1 MNVIE
6 AKGLTKYY
14 NNGKVKALDDFNI
27 EVEKGKVFSLLG
39 PNGAG
44 KTTFIKLILSI
55 IKPTSGSAKIF
66 DGNISNFKSR
76 EKIGYLS
83 ENHIFPSY
91 LTADQILYYYGLMS
105 NVSKSKIKERIPV
118 LLKKVKLHDKRNIKV
133 KKFSKGMLQRL
144 GTAQALINDPEILFL
159 DEPTD
164 GIDPIGRI
172 EIREILNE
180 LRNEGKTIFINSHLL
195 SEVER
200 ISDEIAI
207 LKDGKL
213 IKRGP
218 LEHFINE
225 TGYYKV
231 LLDGSKNNIME
242 EYALSKNID
251 ISYDKGFYKIQNNN
265 LADLNELID
274 LLRKNKIAISEIA
287 PIKETLEDYF
297 IKVIGQ
303 N

>member
-1 MNVIE
+1 MYVIQAE
-6 AKGLTKYY
+6 GLTKHYSK
-14 NNGKVKALDDFNI
+14 GKIKALDDFTI
-27 EVEKGKVFSLLG
+27 EVEKGKIFSLLG

-55 IKPTSGSAKIF
+55 VKPTSGSGKIF
-66 DGNISNFKSR
+66 DKSISDPKSR
-76 EKIGYLS
+76 ARIGYLS
-83 ENHIFPSY
+83 EHHIFPGY
-91 LTADQILYYYGLMS
+91 LTAEQILYYYGLMS
-105 NVSKSKIKERIPV
+105 NVSRSKIKERTPI
-118 LLKKVKLHDKRNIKV
+118 LLKKVKLYDKRNIKV

-144 GTAQALINDPEILFL
+144 GTAQSLINDPDILFL

-180 LRNEGKTIFINSHLL
+180 LRNDGKTIFINSHLL

-207 LKDGKL
+207 LKDGEL
-213 IKRGP
+213 IKRGK
-218 LEHFINE
+218 LEHFIND
-225 TGYYKV
+225 TGCYRV
-231 LLDGSKNNIME
+231 FLDGSKNKIIE
-242 EYALSKNID
+242 EYALNKNLE
-251 ISYDKGFYKIQNNN
+251 ISYDKGFYRVENDN

-274 LLRKNKIAISEIA
+274 LLRKNKITISEIA

-297 IKVIGQ
+297 IKIIGKQ
-303 N
+303 

>member
-1 MNVIE
+1 MNVIQ
-6 AKGLTKYY
+6 ANGLTKYY
-14 NNGKVKALDDFNI
+14 NKGKIKALDDFTI
-27 EVEKGKVFSLLG
+27 EVEKGKIFSLLG

-55 IKPTSGSAKIF
+55 VKPTSGSAKIF
-66 DGNISNFKSR
+66 DNDISNPKSR
-76 EKIGYLS
+76 ERVGYLS
-83 ENHIFPSY
+83 ESHIFPNY
-91 LTADQILYYYGLMS
+91 LNAEQILYYYGLMS
-105 NVSKSKIKERIPV
+105 NVPKSEIKKRIPI
-118 LLKKVKLHDKRNIKV
+118 LLNKVKLYDKRDLKV

-180 LRNEGKTIFINSHLL
+180 LRNDGKTIFINSHLL

-207 LKDGKL
+207 LKDGKM
-213 IKRGP
+213 IKRGK
-218 LEHFINE
+218 LENFIND
-225 TGYYKV
+225 TGSYRIS
-231 LLDGSKNNIME
+231 LDNSKNNVME
-242 EYALSKNID
+242 DYARDKNLEL
-251 ISYDKGFYKIQNNN
+251 SYDKGIYRFKNNN
-265 LADLNELID
+265 LVDLNELID
-274 LLRKNKIAISEIA
+274 VLRKNNVIISELS

-297 IKVIGQ
+297 IKVIGK

>member
-6 AKGLTKYY
+6 AKDLTKHYS
-14 NNGKVKALDDFNI
+14 GKVKALDKFSI

-44 KTTFIKLILSI
+44 KTTFIKLMLSI
-55 IKPTSGSAKIF
+55 VKPTSGAATILGS
-66 DGNISNFKSR
+66 NINDPLSR
-76 EKIGYLS
+76 KKIGYLS
-83 ENHIFPSY
+83 ENHVFPDY
-91 LTADQILYYYGLMS
+91 LNAEQILFYYGMMA
-105 NVSKSKIKERIPV
+105 NVAKSDIKKRIPV
-118 LLKKVKLHDKRNIKV
+118 LLSKVKLSDKKNIKI

-144 GTAQALINDPEILFL
+144 GTAQALINDPEIIFL

-213 IKRGP
+213 IKRGK
-218 LEHFINE
+218 LENFINDTGSYRIKLVGSKNDLIE
-225 TGYYKV
+225 EYARSKNIEVNFEKGYYK
-231 LLDGSKNNIME
+231 LGSN
-242 EYALSKNID
+242 
-251 ISYDKGFYKIQNNN
+251 
-265 LADLNELID
+265 DLTQLNKLID
-274 LLRKNKIAISEIA
+274 ELRSNEIMISEIS

-297 IKVIGQ
+297 IKIIGE

>member
-1 MNVIE
+1 MNVIQAE
-6 AKGLTKYY
+6 GLTKYY
-14 NNGKVKALDDFNI
+14 NNGKVKALDDFSI
-27 EVEKGKVFSLLG
+27 DVEKGRIFSLLG

-55 IKPTSGSAKIF
+55 VKPTAGIGKIF
-66 DGNISNFKSR
+66 DKNILNYQSR

-83 ENHIFPSY
+83 EGHVFPNY
-91 LTADQILYYYGLMS
+91 LTADQILYYYGQMS
-105 NVSKSKIKERIPV
+105 NISKSNIKERTSI
-118 LLKKVKLHDKRNIKV
+118 LLKKVKLYDKKNIKI

-144 GTAQALINDPEILFL
+144 GMAQALINNPEILFL

-207 LKDGKL
+207 LKGGKL

-218 LEHFINE
+218 LEHFTNE
-225 TGYYKV
+225 TGYYKI
-231 LLDGSKNNIME
+231 LLDGLKNNIIE
-242 EYALSKNID
+242 EYALNKNLE
-251 ISYDKGFYKIQNNN
+251 ISFDKEFYRIKNNN
-265 LADLNELID
+265 SIDLN
-274 LLRKNKIAISEIA
+274 
-287 PIKETLEDYF
+287 
-297 IKVIGQ
+297 
-303 N
+303 

>member
-1 MNVIE
+1 MKVIE

-14 NNGKVKALDDFNI
+14 NNGKIKALDNFSI

-55 IKPTSGSAKIF
+55 VKPTSGSAQIL
-66 DGNISNFKSR
+66 DIDISKPNCR
-76 EKIGYLS
+76 NKIGYLS

-91 LTADQILYYYGLMS
+91 LTAEQILYYYGSMS
-105 NVSKSKIKERIPV
+105 NVSKPEIIKRIPI
-118 LLKKVKLHDKRNIKV
+118 LLHKVKLYDKKDIKV

-144 GTAQALINDPEILFL
+144 GTAQALINNPEILFL

-200 ISDEIAI
+200 ISDQIAI

-213 IKRGP
+213 IKKGK
-218 LEHFINE
+218 LENFIND
-225 TGYYKV
+225 TGSYKIS
-231 LLDGSKNNIME
+231 LNGSKNNVIE
-242 EYALSKNID
+242 DYATDKNYT
-251 ISYDKGFYKIQNNN
+251 ISYDKGLYIIENNDLIN
-265 LADLNELID
+265 LNELID
-274 LLRKNKIAISEIA
+274 TLRKNNVLITEIS

-297 IKVIGQ
+297 IKIIGK

>member
-6 AKGLTKYY
+6 AKGLSKYY

-66 DGNISNFKSR
+66 DGNISDFRSR
-76 EKIGYLS
+76 KKIGYLS
-83 ENHIFPSY
+83 ENHIFPNY

-105 NVSKSKIKERIPV
+105 NVSKSKLKERIPI

-200 ISDEIAI
+200 ISDASEI
-207 LKDGKL
+207 LSTSLSRWEL
-213 IKRGP
+213 IKIVFPSFLNSFNISRISILP
-218 LEHFINE
+218 I
-225 TGYYKV
+225 
-231 LLDGSKNNIME
+231 GSIPSVGS
-242 EYALSKNID
+242 SKKR
-251 ISYDKGFYKIQNNN
+251 ISG
-265 LADLNELID
+265 
-274 LLRKNKIAISEIA
+274 S
-287 PIKETLEDYF
+287 F
-297 IKVIGQ
+297 IKACAVPNLCNIPFE
-303 N
+303 NFLTLIFLLS